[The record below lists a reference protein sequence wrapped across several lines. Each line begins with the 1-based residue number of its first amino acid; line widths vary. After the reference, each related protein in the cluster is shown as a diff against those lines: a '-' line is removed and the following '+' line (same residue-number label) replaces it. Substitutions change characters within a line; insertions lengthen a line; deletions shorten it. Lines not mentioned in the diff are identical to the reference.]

1 DGDGRLDV
9 AVPSALNQDVD
20 VFLGQGDGSV
30 VSNTDFPAIPIRNT
44 PRFADFNG
52 DGAADTLIVTTS
64 GQVLFRAGRVGS
76 PGSFDAPVVVNPD
89 APARDFAVLAG
100 PQGLRLAVLEATKSL
115 VVFYQWSPASQS
127 FQKLP
132 LTLTTG
138 LLPVRIVAGNINGD
152 GLPDLVVLN
161 VANVDHPLLYLATPQ
176 GGFQTP
182 IALSAG
188 SGPTDAA
195 LLAGNPMGLDLAIVD
210 QFSAD
215 ITLLANQGGGSF
227 GSAD

>member
-1 DGDGRLDV
+1 
-9 AVPSALNQDVD
+9 
-20 VFLGQGDGSV
+20 
-30 VSNTDFPAIPIRNT
+30 
-44 PRFADFNG
+44 
-52 DGAADTLIVTTS
+52 
-64 GQVLFRAGRVGS
+64 
-76 PGSFDAPVVVNPD
+76 
-89 APARDFAVLAG
+89 
-100 PQGLRLAVLEATKSL
+100 
-115 VVFYQWSPASQS
+115 
-127 FQKLP
+127 LP

-210 QFSAD
+210 QFSPD

-227 GSAD
+227 GSPVLYRASQGLSEVATVPVSQGQFQLFNHFATRASPSAVVAGDFNHDGVVDIVVTH